1 MSKYIE
7 DLHARN
13 ADLVT
18 ITVKY
23 EGEDTNNTRMVRRCD
38 LEIYA
43 PGTVWLSSK
52 GGPAFT
58 VVNHIGA
65 A

>member
-1 MSKYIE
+1 MSKYLE
-7 DLHARN
+7 DLHALN

-18 ITVKY
+18 IAVQY
-23 EGEDTNNTRMVRRCD
+23 HGESCTSTRMVRRCD
-38 LEIYA
+38 LGLYA
-43 PGTVWLSSK
+43 PGTVWQNSNT
-52 GGPAFT
+52 GPAFT